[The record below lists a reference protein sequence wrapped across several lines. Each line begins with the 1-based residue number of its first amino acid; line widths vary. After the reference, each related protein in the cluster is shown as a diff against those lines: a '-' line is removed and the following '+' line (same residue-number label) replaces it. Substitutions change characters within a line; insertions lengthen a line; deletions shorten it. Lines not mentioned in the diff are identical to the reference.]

1 LLVEEALLIIKK
13 MILLENR
20 KVRFDYEILETLEA
34 GLVLAGWEVKSI
46 KAKEANLKSAWIKI
60 TSDEA
65 FLQNFKVTAW
75 KFSQETLDLLRP
87 RKLLLH
93 KREIVRLEAK
103 MKEKNLTLVPYKIY
117 LKKGRIKCEICLVK
131 GRKRH
136 EKRQVLKERTQKR
149 EAEKVLKNFR

>member
-1 LLVEEALLIIKK
+1 

-34 GLVLAGWEVKSI
+34 GLSLVGWEVKSI
-46 KAKEANLKSAWIKI
+46 KSKEANLKSAWIKI
-60 TSDEA
+60 VNEEA
-65 FLQNFKVTAW
+65 ILQNFKITAW
-75 KFSQETLDLLRP
+75 RFSQEEVDLLRP

-93 KREIVRLEAK
+93 KREITRLEAK

-131 GRKRH
+131 GRKRY

-149 EAEKVLKNFR
+149 EVQKALKNFRR